1 MVEVT
6 VNGKKTLIN
15 PQAVVL
21 AEASEHFTNRTRL
34 YFAGGL
40 FAEIDVPWEDF
51 PSWMERAGANVRATP
66 AKTKAGGG
74 SPAKRNK
81 AAAAPKTA
89 SPAA

>member
-21 AEASEHFTNRTRL
+21 AEASEHFTNRTRW

-51 PSWMERAGANVRATP
+51 PAWMERAGVTP
-66 AKTKAGGG
+66 VKSKAGGRA
-74 SPAKRNK
+74 PAKGK
-81 AAAAPKTA
+81 KVAAAPQAA